1 MTTEDF
7 ALMIIREQDESSLD
21 ADYLAVVKEWTE
33 EGIDELLL
41 AHDWK
46 ELRRT
51 KTITGVVGNNVYTL
65 DEGVREVRAMR
76 FQDTNEPVQY
86 LDAELL
92 YTLAENLEQQKK
104 PEYWFWESSVFD
116 TNDVKLKVQFN
127 SKFDSAYIIE
137 YLAVVDPLSL
147 TAPNIN
153 MPVQRQMFSAIKD
166 FVRSKIYEQDGN
178 DIQSQKYLQKFYG
191 TLNKLLDKDNSK
203 SANNLRLQPRDISH
217 SKEKLAHLDPNHFA

>member
-1 MTTEDF
+1 MTIEDF
-7 ALMIIREQDESSLD
+7 ALMMIRDQDESSLD

-41 AHDWK
+41 AHDWR

-51 KTITGVVGNNVYTL
+51 KTITGVVGTSIYTI
-65 DEGVREVRAMR
+65 DEGVREIRAMR
-76 FQDTNEPVQY
+76 FQDNNEPIDY
-86 LDAELL
+86 LDGEML
-92 YTLAENLEQQKK
+92 YSIAENLEQQKK

-116 TNDVKLKVQFN
+116 SNDVKLKVQFN
-127 SKFDSAYIIE
+127 SKFDSAYVIE
-137 YLAVVDPLSL
+137 YLAIVDPLSL
-147 TAPNIN
+147 TSANIN

-191 TLNKLLDKDNSK
+191 TLGKLLDKDNSK
-203 SANNLRLQPRDISH
+203 SANNLRLQTRDITNTVDR
-217 SKEKLAHLDPNHFA
+217 KLARLDPNHF

>member
-1 MTTEDF
+1 MTIEDF
-7 ALMIIREQDESSLD
+7 ALMMIRDQDESSLD

-41 AHDWK
+41 AHDWR

-51 KTITGVVGNNVYTL
+51 KTITGVVGNNIYTI
-65 DEGVREVRAMR
+65 DAGVREIRAMR
-76 FQDTNEPVQY
+76 FQDTNEPIDY
-86 LDAELL
+86 LDAEML
-92 YTLAENLEQQKK
+92 YSIAEDLEQQRK
-104 PEYWFWESSVFD
+104 PEFWFWESSVFD
-116 TNDVKLKVQFN
+116 TNDVKLKIQFN

-137 YLAVVDPLSL
+137 YLAIVDPLSL
-147 TAPNIN
+147 TAANIN

-203 SANNLRLQPRDISH
+203 SANNLRLQPRDVSN
-217 SKEKLAHLDPNHFA
+217 SREKLARLDPNHFA